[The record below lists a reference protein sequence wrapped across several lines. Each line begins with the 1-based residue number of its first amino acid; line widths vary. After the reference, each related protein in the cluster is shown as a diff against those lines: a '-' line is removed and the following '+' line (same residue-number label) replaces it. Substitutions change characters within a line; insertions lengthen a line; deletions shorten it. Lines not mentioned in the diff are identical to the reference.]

1 MNKRI
6 GFTLG
11 KYAPLHAGHQ
21 LVIDTALAEMD
32 AVIVM
37 IYDAPETTSI
47 PLPIRTQWIRDLYPT
62 VEIVAAWDGP
72 TETGYT
78 PEIIAMH
85 DAYIL
90 GQVGT
95 RGITHFYSSE
105 RYGEHVSAAL
115 GAVNRQVD
123 PPRTIKPI
131 SATMIRDDAWSQ
143 RHLIAPRVYADL
155 ITRVVLLGAP
165 STGKSTLTAALAAHF
180 DTVWMP
186 EYGREYWD
194 KHQQHRQLSHR
205 QLLEIAKGHIVREDA
220 LWAQANRYCFVDT
233 NALTTAMFSQ
243 YYHGAV
249 SPKLATLAANCVGRY
264 DVTLVCGDDIPYD
277 DTWDRSGEV
286 ARTIFQKQII
296 ADLTMRHIPYQLIS
310 GDIPTRIAQ
319 VAQILA
325 QLPARP

>member
-1 MNKRI
+1 MSKRI

-32 AVIVM
+32 EVIVM

-90 GQVGT
+90 QKVGS

-165 STGKSTLTAALAAHF
+165 STGKSTLTAALAQHF
-180 DTVWMP
+180 NTVWMP

-233 NALTTAMFSQ
+233 SALTTAMFSQ

-296 ADLTMRHIPYQLIS
+296 ADLTMRHVPYHLIN

>member
-1 MNKRI
+1 
-6 GFTLG
+6 
-11 KYAPLHAGHQ
+11 
-21 LVIDTALAEMD
+21 
-32 AVIVM
+32 
-37 IYDAPETTSI
+37 
-47 PLPIRTQWIRDLYPT
+47 
-62 VEIVAAWDGP
+62 
-72 TETGYT
+72 
-78 PEIIAMH
+78 MH

-105 RYGEHVSAAL
+105 RYGAHVSAAL

-243 YYHGAV
+243 YYHHAV
-249 SPKLATLAANCVGRY
+249 APKLAALAANCAGRY

-296 ADLTMRHIPYQLIS
+296 ADLTIRHVPYHLIS
-310 GDIPTRIAQ
+310 GDIPTRFAQ